1 MIRVEGLTKVYEG
14 QPKSAAP
21 AVADLSFEN
30 DTGLF
35 LTLLGPSGCGKSTT
49 LRCIAGLETPDAGQV
64 EIGGRVVFSARK
76 RIDLSPA
83 KRRIGMVFQSYAI
96 WPHMTVLE
104 NVAYP
109 LRFRDTSAA
118 ERRKRA
124 HEVLEIVGLETM
136 ADRPAPRLSGGQQ
149 QRVALARALVGEPE
163 VLLLDEP
170 LSNLDTNLRREL
182 GGYVRQLQQDLALT
196 VIYVTH
202 DQGEAMSMSDSIAL
216 MDQGRIA
223 ERGDPV
229 SMYTRPRTRFAASF
243 LGDANYLEAESV
255 EHTDEATTAATAE
268 GRLTVRTAHP
278 DEQTAA
284 VAQSVMIRPES
295 FVISTEA
302 GVESAAWNT
311 FKCTVLSRRYFG
323 LHWEYRL
330 HTPDGWGLT
339 VKGLG
344 GHPVEPGALVWATA
358 AVDDCILVSDHRTN
372 TSRVVD
378 RGSGGE
384 VRHQIGEEE
393 SSWLGGGTTKHED
406 REYSR
411 TNEEV

>member
-14 QPKSAAP
+14 QPKNAEP
-21 AVADLSFEN
+21 AVANLSFEN

-49 LRCIAGLETPDAGQV
+49 LRCIAGLETPDAGQI
-64 EIGGRVVFSARK
+64 EIGGHVVFSATE

-109 LRFRDTSAA
+109 LRFRDVSAA

-124 HEVLEIVGLETM
+124 NEVLEIVGLGTL

-216 MDQGRIA
+216 MDHGRIA

-255 EHTDEATTAATAE
+255 ELTDGATFAATAE
-268 GRLTVRTAHP
+268 GRLTVQTAHTGEDTP
-278 DEQTAA
+278 A

-302 GVESAAWNT
+302 PAQSAARNT
-311 FKCTVLSRRYFG
+311 FKCTVRSRRYFG
-323 LHWEYRL
+323 LHWEYKL
-330 HTPDGWGLT
+330 HTPDGWQLT

-344 GHPVEPGALVWATA
+344 GQPVETGALVWATVA
-358 AVDDCILVSDHRTN
+358 ADDCILVADERTTTRHVESSSSD
-372 TSRVVD
+372 
-378 RGSGGE
+378 GE
-384 VRHQIGEEE
+384 VLRPTGHED
-393 SSWLGGGTTKHED
+393 SSWLGGKTTKHED
-406 REYSR
+406 RDNSR